1 MRIRRKIQDWVKTRF
16 LFVIRKEEDFSVIT
30 SFTITKVRITLLL
43 ILFLFMAFGF
53 SLFLSRTAL
62 RAWFDPEYLE
72 SENINRIVA
81 LSETVD
87 SLLVEVHQRDAYVKN
102 IQRVITG
109 DTPQVPELDN
119 LNAQT
124 LDENEKSKIDLFQS
138 SEATRSIVEE
148 YQSAPLDF
156 SVSNNL
162 SPSSFSN
169 IYFFPPVKGM
179 VIASFEQQKAHFGTD
194 ILAKEDEPVKA
205 IADGTVILSSWTLES
220 GYIMGIQH
228 PNELISIYKHNSVI
242 LKNVGEMVKA
252 GEIISIIGN
261 TGELTSGPHLH
272 FELWYRGNPMNPQ
285 QFITFD

>member
-1 MRIRRKIQDWVKTRF
+1 M
-16 LFVIRKEEDFSVIT
+16 T
-30 SFTITKVRITLLL
+30 SFSITKARTALLMVF
-43 ILFLFMAFGF
+43 FLLVSFGF

-72 SENINRIVA
+72 SENITRIVA

-87 SLLVEVHQRDAYVKN
+87 SLLVEVRQRDVYVKN
-102 IQRVITG
+102 IQRVISG
-109 DTPQVPELDN
+109 ESPPSSDQENLDAEL
-119 LNAQT
+119 LN
-124 LDENEKSKIDLFQS
+124 EKEKSKIDLFQS
-138 SEATRSIVEE
+138 SDATRSIIEE

-156 SVSNNL
+156 SVSGTMTNA
-162 SPSSFSN
+162 SFSN

-179 VIASFEQQKAHFGTD
+179 VIASFEPQKAHFGTD
-194 ILAKEDEPVKA
+194 ILAQEDEPVKA

-220 GYIMGIQH
+220 GYIIGLQH

-242 LKNVGEMVKA
+242 LKNVGELVRA

-285 QFITFD
+285 QFMTFD